1 MSNASIGVDEKL
13 HAYLLEVGVREH
25 EVLRRLREE
34 TAALPESRMQIAP
47 EEGAFLALLVRIL
60 DARKV
65 LEIGTFTGY
74 SSTAMALALPADG
87 RIICCD
93 LSKEWTDVARRAW
106 ADAGVADRIDL
117 RLGPALDSLEQL
129 FAAGEEGSFDLAF
142 IDADKAN
149 YAGYYEAA
157 VRLVRQGGVI
167 AIDNVLWSGRVADP
181 GVNDED
187 TNAIRALNDAIA
199 SDDRVDIAMLPLA
212 DGLTLARIR

>member
-1 MSNASIGVDEKL
+1 
-13 HAYLLEVGVREH
+13 VGVREH
-25 EVLRRLREE
+25 EALRRLREE
-34 TAALPESRMQIAP
+34 TAGLPESRMQIAP

-93 LSKEWTDVARRAW
+93 LSEEWTDVARRAW

-117 RLGPALDSLEQL
+117 RLGPALDTLEQL
-129 FAAGEEGSFDLAF
+129 FAAGEEGSFDMAF

-157 VRLVRQGGVI
+157 LRLVRQGGVI
-167 AIDNVLWSGRVADP
+167 AIDNVLWSGRVVDP
-181 GVNDED
+181 EVTDEA
-187 TNAIRALNDAIA
+187 TNAIRAINDDIA
-199 SDDRVDIAMLPLA
+199 ADERVDIAMLPLA
-212 DGLTLARIR
+212 DGVTLARVR

>member
-1 MSNASIGVDEKL
+1 MANASIGLDEKL
-13 HAYLLEVGVREH
+13 HTYLVEVGVREH

-34 TAALPESRMQIAP
+34 TAALPESRMQVAP

-60 DARKV
+60 EARKV
-65 LEIGTFTGY
+65 LEVGTFTGY

-106 ADAGVADRIDL
+106 ADAGVADRVDL
-117 RLGPALDSLEQL
+117 RLGPALDTLEEL
-129 FAAGEEGSFDLAF
+129 LAAGEAGSFDLAF

-157 VRLVRQGGVI
+157 VRLVRKGGVI

-181 GVNDED
+181 EVTDDD
-187 TNAIRALNDAIA
+187 TNAIRALNDDIA
-199 SDDRVDIAMLPLA
+199 ADDRVDVAMLPLA
-212 DGLTLARIR
+212 DGVTLARVR

>member
-1 MSNASIGVDEKL
+1 MSNASIGLDERL

-93 LSKEWTDVARRAW
+93 LSEEWTDVARRAW

-117 RLGPALDSLEQL
+117 RLGPALDTLEQL
-129 FAAGEEGSFDLAF
+129 FAAGEERSFDMAF

-157 VRLVRQGGVI
+157 LRLVRQGGVI
-167 AIDNVLWSGRVADP
+167 AIDNVLWSGRVVDP
-181 GVNDED
+181 EVTDEA
-187 TNAIRALNDAIA
+187 TNAIRAINDDIA
-199 SDDRVDIAMLPLA
+199 ADERVDIAMLPLA
-212 DGLTLARIR
+212 DGVTLARVR

>member
-1 MSNASIGVDEKL
+1 MANASIGLDERL
-13 HAYLLEVGVREH
+13 HAYLVEVGVREH
-25 EVLRRLREE
+25 EVLRSLREE

-60 DARKV
+60 EARKV
-65 LEIGTFTGY
+65 LEVGTFTGY

-106 ADAGVADRIDL
+106 ADAGVADRVDL
-117 RLGPALDSLEQL
+117 RLGPALETLEQL
-129 FAAGEEGSFDLAF
+129 LAAGEAGSFDLAF

-157 VRLVRQGGVI
+157 LRLVRQGGVI

-181 GVNDED
+181 KVTDDD

-199 SDDRVDIAMLPLA
+199 SDDRVDVAMLPLA
-212 DGLTLARIR
+212 DGVTVARVR